1 MLTLTEV
8 LSTFT
13 PKQVRVGRG
22 HLLWW
27 DTQNRALP
35 GPAGFYLWV
44 QLTVGQNRERCSEA
58 GLRQRTWRPR
68 RRAPSVLWRTQTGRE
83 DTADRN
89 QNQNQNRPF

>member
-1 MLTLTEV
+1 MLRLTEA
-8 LSTFT
+8 LST
-13 PKQVRVGRG
+13 QAGLDGGRG
-22 HLLWW
+22 PLLWW

-44 QLTVGQNRERCSEA
+44 QLTVGQNRERCSGA

-83 DTADRN
+83 GTADRN
-89 QNQNQNRPF
+89 QNQNQNQSRPF